1 MQANYD
7 APQTD
12 LQANNQER
20 ALSKR
25 APLRGQQPV
34 EQYLS
39 LIIRI
44 WWQERHSRD
53 ENPNWRSEVEDI
65 HSGEKWNF
73 CKFNELEG
81 FLEKFLEQ
89 TR

>member
-12 LQANNQER
+12 WQANDQKRGFSPR
-20 ALSKR
+20 AT
-25 APLRGQQPV
+25 LRGQQPA

-44 WWQERHSRD
+44 WWQERNSREED
-53 ENPNWRSEVEDI
+53 PIWRSEVEDI

-73 CKFNELEG
+73 CKINELEG
-81 FLEKFLEQ
+81 FLEKFLKQ
-89 TR
+89 TW